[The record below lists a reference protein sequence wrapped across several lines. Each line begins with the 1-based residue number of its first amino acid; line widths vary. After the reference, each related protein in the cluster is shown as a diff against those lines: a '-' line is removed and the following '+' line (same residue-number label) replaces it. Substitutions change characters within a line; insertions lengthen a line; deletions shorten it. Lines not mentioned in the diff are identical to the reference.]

1 VSAASGAP
9 SSETAERAVAGPAER
24 RSPERVVDGS
34 AETAPT
40 QPTLRAGVEISQ
52 PEGADYWVV
61 NAPGSNRFF
70 RIGGSEQ
77 ALLSL
82 CDGTRTVEAIAYEL
96 GARLGR
102 RASPKAVGAALQRLA
117 GLDIVTLD
125 GADAA
130 TPARQD
136 GPPATQSILAPN
148 RQTILFFRI
157 RAFDPT
163 RLIERAYPYV
173 RPFLGVR
180 ALAAYIALWL
190 AAGVVVAVHAG
201 DTAAY
206 VERLFA
212 GNRLAGTLIV
222 AYLVNATL
230 AVGHEFAHAFV
241 LRRAGRTAR
250 EMGFLL
256 IYFNPAFYTDVSE
269 GWRLSRRQ
277 RVAVGA
283 AGVVFHLTVAAVA
296 ILGWALL
303 EGGFAADLLFLVGL
317 LAVFTSVL
325 NLTPLL
331 RLDGYYILADLVR
344 VPNLRS
350 RAFGLMRALLRGR
363 LSEWRELS
371 SRERRIYLTY
381 GILGSLYSLA
391 FLGWM
396 VYWILTLVG
405 NALGLAAQVVLVAVV
420 AVEILYQRF
429 AVRSA
434 ARQSPASASAPGRE
448 AGPARG

>member
-1 VSAASGAP
+1 VSAA
-9 SSETAERAVAGPAER
+9 RADIASPVATHPA
-24 RSPERVVDGS
+24 
-34 AETAPT
+34 
-40 QPTLRAGVEISQ
+40 LRDGVEISQ
-52 PEGADYWVV
+52 PEGAGYWVV
-61 NAPGSNRFF
+61 NAPGTNRFF
-70 RIGGSEQ
+70 RIGRSEQ

-82 CDGTRTVEAIAYEL
+82 CDGTRPVEAIADEL
-96 GARLGR
+96 GARLGK
-102 RASPKAVGAALQRLA
+102 RASPQAVGGALQRLA

-125 GADAA
+125 GADTE

-136 GPPATQSILAPN
+136 GAPAPQSILAPN

-173 RPFLGVR
+173 RPFLGLR

-190 AAGVVVAVHAG
+190 AAGVVVAVNAG
-201 DTAAY
+201 ATAGY

-212 GNRLAGTLIV
+212 GNRLAGTVIL
-222 AYLVNATL
+222 AYLINAML
-230 AVGHEFAHAFV
+230 AVGHEFAHAFA
-241 LRRAGRTAR
+241 LRHAGRTAR

-277 RVAVGA
+277 RVAVGG
-283 AGVVFHLTVAAVA
+283 AGVVFHLTVAAMA
-296 ILGWALL
+296 LIAWAVL

-317 LAVFTSVL
+317 LAVFTSLL

-344 VPNLRS
+344 VPNLRTRS
-350 RAFGLMRALLRGR
+350 FALMRALLRGR
-363 LSEWRELS
+363 RSEWRALS

-391 FLGWM
+391 FLGFM
-396 VYWILTLVG
+396 VYWILALVG
-405 NALGLAAQVVLVAVV
+405 RTLGLAAQVIIVAVV
-420 AVEILYQRF
+420 VVEIVYQRF
-429 AVRSA
+429 ASRRA
-434 ARQSPASASAPGRE
+434 PAPGPE
-448 AGPARG
+448 AGVARG